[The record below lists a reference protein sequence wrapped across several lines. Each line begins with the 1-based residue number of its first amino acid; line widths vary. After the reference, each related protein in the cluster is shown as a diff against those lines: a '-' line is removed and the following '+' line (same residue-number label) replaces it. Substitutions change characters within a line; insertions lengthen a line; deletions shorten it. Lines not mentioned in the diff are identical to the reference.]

1 MNHKTSFSSIR
12 PVSNLAPAATSYTY
26 SAPKML
32 PVGSLPQFWTIECD
46 RFVCR
51 LDAEDVPLS
60 RIVALVKKEFQ
71 PLKLVTLTPGMV
83 DKRLRMLDQ
92 DVSIDYW
99 KDGLSEEGNEM
110 MPSNEGKAKVQELDS
125 EDVQKMMASAGLRIR
140 EDNER
145 TLPSRK
151 MGQVSLQ

>member
-1 MNHKTSFSSIR
+1 MLS
-12 PVSNLAPAATSYTY
+12 VSP
-26 SAPKML
+26 
-32 PVGSLPQFWTIECD
+32 LPQFWTIECD

-99 KDGLSEEGNEM
+99 KDGLSEEGGDEM
-110 MPSNEGKAKVQELDS
+110 VPSNEGKAKVQELDS
-125 EDVQKMMASAGLRIR
+125 EDV
-140 EDNER
+140 
-145 TLPSRK
+145 
-151 MGQVSLQ
+151 

>member
-1 MNHKTSFSSIR
+1 
-12 PVSNLAPAATSYTY
+12 
-26 SAPKML
+26 ML
-32 PVGSLPQFWTIECD
+32 PVGPLPQFWTIECD

-83 DKRLRMLDQ
+83 DKRLRILDQ

-99 KDGLSEEGNEM
+99 KDSLSEEGSE
-110 MPSNEGKAKVQELDS
+110 MPSNEGRAKVQELNS
-125 EDVQKMMASAGLRIR
+125 EDAQKMMASAGLRIR
-140 EDNER
+140 EDSEG
-145 TLPSRK
+145 TLPSRN
-151 MGQVSLQ
+151 MGQVSLQQVS

>member
-1 MNHKTSFSSIR
+1 
-12 PVSNLAPAATSYTY
+12 
-26 SAPKML
+26 ML
-32 PVGSLPQFWTIECD
+32 PVGPLPQFWTIECD

-71 PLKLVTLTPGMV
+71 PLKLVMLTPGMV

-99 KDGLSEEGNEM
+99 KDGLREEGNEM
-110 MPSNEGKAKVQELDS
+110 MPSNGKSPGAGQCGCSKDNGKYWF
-125 EDVQKMMASAGLRIR
+125 EDQR
-140 EDNER
+140 
-145 TLPSRK
+145 
-151 MGQVSLQ
+151 GQRRNSSQ

>member
-1 MNHKTSFSSIR
+1 MLS
-12 PVSNLAPAATSYTY
+12 VSP
-26 SAPKML
+26 
-32 PVGSLPQFWTIECD
+32 LPQFWTIECD

-71 PLKLVTLTPGMV
+71 PLKLVILTPGMV

-99 KDGLSEEGNEM
+99 KDGLSEEDNEM
-110 MPSNEGKAKVQELDS
+110 VPSNEGKAKVQELDS

-140 EDNER
+140 EDNEG